1 MSRRYNIVP
10 GKSMADMNF
19 ALRTLEAAT
28 IDNVRALGYDMFT
41 VEVDDRMVAA
51 SYFILQGLL
60 DHKFIDGVCYRSE
73 VTDKWTWL
81 ERREVTHE

>member
-10 GKSMADMNF
+10 GKSVSDLNF
-19 ALRTLEAAT
+19 GLRTLESAG
-28 IDNVRALGYDMFT
+28 IDDVRAIGYDMFT
-41 VEVDDRMVAA
+41 VEVDDDHVAA

-60 DHKFIDGVCYRSE
+60 DRRFIDGVCYKSE

-81 ERREVTHE
+81 ERREVSYE